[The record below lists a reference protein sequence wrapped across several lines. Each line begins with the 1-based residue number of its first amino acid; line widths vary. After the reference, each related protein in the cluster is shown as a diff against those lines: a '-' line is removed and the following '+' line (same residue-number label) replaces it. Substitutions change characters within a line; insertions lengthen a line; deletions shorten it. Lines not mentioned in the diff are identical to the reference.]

1 MCLDL
6 GLIHFQLI
14 SQKSDFLVF
23 QLERWLNLIND
34 IEEVLDFPEFLI
46 HEHIFI
52 GKHFPKLVVVIS
64 LLIKFI
70 LVTLGFGL
78 YVRIDFDKLCAQ
90 IVVLLVGF
98 LQHEAELVLVWQRN
112 LQLAF

>member
-14 SQKSDFLVF
+14 FQKSDFLVF
-23 QLERWLNLIND
+23 QLEGGLNLIDD

-52 GKHFPKLVVVIS
+52 GEHFPKLVVVIS

-70 LVTLGFGL
+70 LVHFGFGL
-78 YVRIDFDKLCAQ
+78 DVCIDFDKFCAQ
-90 IVVLLVGF
+90 IVALLVGF
-98 LQHEAELVLVWQRN
+98 LQHEAELVLV
-112 LQLAF
+112 

>member
-6 GLIHFQLI
+6 GLIYFQLI

-23 QLERWLNLIND
+23 QLEGGLNLIDD

-52 GKHFPKLVVVIS
+52 GKHFSKLVVVIS
-64 LLIKFI
+64 LLIKLIF
-70 LVTLGFGL
+70 VPFGFGL
-78 YVRIDFDKLCAQ
+78 DVRINFNQLCAQ

-98 LQHEAELVLVWQRN
+98 LQHEAELVLV
-112 LQLAF
+112 